1 MLKIYNKALQVFNSY
16 YALQVLFT
24 DDTKKIKEIDKK
36 YLHTMEVVKDGSSVV
51 KSLDFNETFV
61 ELSKLAF
68 LNHDIG
74 RFEQMLITGNYI
86 DSDLV
91 AQIGLNHGELGKQIL
106 KNGLIEKEIPST
118 RVYDEPILDIV
129 DKHVDGRFDEK
140 DLLVLSSDLLK
151 SADAI
156 EFFSRASEEEKAKVI
171 NTITQI
177 VQDVDRLDI
186 YHQILEG
193 RWTPMKVDEPINPKV
208 MDMFYNGEYLN
219 MVELKKQGL
228 WNANVG
234 ELVRLS
240 FVNQIRLLS
249 VAKLIHDKNILMK
262 MKELRQNPFVLD
274 AFDFMQ
280 SKLEEMINNSDGITI
295 CKKNN

>member
-16 YALQVLFT
+16 YILQRNST
-24 DDTKKIKEIDKK
+24 EDTKKIDGIDKK

-51 KSLDFNETFV
+51 TNLDFNETFI

-74 RFEQMLITGNYI
+74 RFEQMLRMGSYI

-91 AQIGLNHGELGKQIL
+91 SQIGLNHGGLGKQIL
-106 KNGLIEKEIPST
+106 QDGLIQEEIPNT
-118 RVYDEPILDIV
+118 RVYDRPILDIV

-140 DLLVLSSDLLK
+140 DLLILSSDLLK
-151 SADAI
+151 TADAI
-156 EFFSRASEEEKAKVI
+156 EFFSRASEEKKTKVI

-193 RWTPMKVDEPINPKV
+193 RWTPMKVDEPVDPKV

-249 VAKLIHDKNILMK
+249 VAKLIRDENILMK

-280 SKLEEMINNSDGITI
+280 SKLEEMINNSDGITV
-295 CKKNN
+295 CKKK

>member
-16 YALQVLFT
+16 YALQVLST

-91 AQIGLNHGELGKQIL
+91 AQIGLNHGGLGKQIL
-106 KNGLIEKEIPST
+106 KNGLIAKEIPST

-193 RWTPMKVDEPINPKV
+193 RWIPMKVDEPINPKV

-262 MKELRQNPFVLD
+262 MKELRQNPYAKD

-295 CKKNN
+295 CKKK

>member
-16 YALQVLFT
+16 YILQRNST
-24 DDTKKIKEIDKK
+24 EDTKKIDGIDKK

-51 KSLDFNETFV
+51 TDLDFNETFV
-61 ELSKLAF
+61 DLSKIAF
-68 LNHDIG
+68 LNHDVG
-74 RFEQMLITGNYI
+74 RFEQMLKMGSYI

-91 AQIGLNHGELGKQIL
+91 AQIGLNHGGLGKQIL
-106 KNGLIEKEIPST
+106 QNGLIEKEIPST
-118 RVYDEPILDIV
+118 RVYDRPILEIV
-129 DKHVDGRFDEK
+129 DKHVDGNFDEK

-151 SADAI
+151 TADAK
-156 EFFSRASEEEKAKVI
+156 EFFSKASEEEKKQVI
-171 NTITQI
+171 NMITQI

-193 RWTPMKVDEPINPKV
+193 RWTPMKVEEPIDPTV
-208 MDMFYNGEYLN
+208 MDMFYNCQYLN
-219 MVELKKQGL
+219 MAELKKQGL

-240 FVNQIRLLS
+240 FINQIKLLS
-249 VAKLIHDKNILMK
+249 VAKLIHDENILMQ

-280 SKLEEMINNSDGITI
+280 SKLEEMIKNSDGITI
-295 CKKNN
+295 CKKK

>member
-1 MLKIYNKALQVFNSY
+1 MLKIYNKALEMFNNHY
-16 YALQVLFT
+16 VLQRSRAE
-24 DDTKKIKEIDKK
+24 DIKKIEGIDKK
-36 YLHTMEVVKDGSSVV
+36 YLHTMEVVKDGTAVV
-51 KSLDFNETFV
+51 KQLEFSDTFV

-74 RFEQMLITGNYI
+74 RFEQMLITGNYV

-91 AQIGLNHGELGKQIL
+91 AQIGLNHGSLGKQIL
-106 KNGLIEKEIPST
+106 QNGLIEKEIPST
-118 RVYDEPILDIV
+118 RVYDRPILEAV
-129 DKHVDGRFDEK
+129 EKHVNYHCDIE
-140 DLLVLSSDLLK
+140 DLLILSGNLLK

-156 EFFSRASEEEKAKVI
+156 DFFNKASEEEKIKII

-193 RWTPMKVDEPINPKV
+193 RWTPMKINKPIDSTV
-208 MDMFYNGEYLN
+208 MKMFYNGQYLN
-219 MVELKKQGL
+219 MAELKQQGL

-240 FVNQIRLLS
+240 FINQIRLSS
-249 VAKLIHDKNILMK
+249 VAKMIYDEKILLQ
-262 MKELRQNPFVLD
+262 MKELRQNPYVD
-274 AFDFMQ
+274 EAFDFMQ
-280 SKLEEMINNSDGITI
+280 NKLEEMIKNSDGITI
-295 CKKNN
+295 TKKL

>member
-1 MLKIYNKALQVFNSY
+1 MLKIYNKALEMFNNHY
-16 YALQVLFT
+16 VLQRSRAE
-24 DDTKKIKEIDKK
+24 DIKKIEGIDKK
-36 YLHTMEVVKDGSSVV
+36 YLHTMEVVKDGTAVV
-51 KSLDFNETFV
+51 KQLEFSDTFV

-74 RFEQMLITGNYI
+74 RFEQMLITGNYV

-91 AQIGLNHGELGKQIL
+91 AQIGLNHGSLGKQIL
-106 KNGLIEKEIPST
+106 QNGLIEKEIPST
-118 RVYDEPILDIV
+118 RVYDRPILEAV
-129 DKHVDGRFDEK
+129 EKHVNYHCDIE
-140 DLLVLSSDLLK
+140 DLLVLSGNLLK

-156 EFFSRASEEEKAKVI
+156 DFFNKASEEEKIKII

-193 RWTPMKVDEPINPKV
+193 RWTPMKVDKPIDSTV
-208 MDMFYNGEYLN
+208 MKMFYNGQYLN
-219 MVELKKQGL
+219 MAELKQQGL

-240 FVNQIRLLS
+240 FINQIRLSS
-249 VAKLIHDKNILMK
+249 VAKMIYDEKILLQ
-262 MKELRQNPFVLD
+262 MKELRKNPYVD
-274 AFDFMQ
+274 EAFDFMQ
-280 SKLEEMINNSDGITI
+280 NKLEEMIKNSDGITI
-295 CKKNN
+295 TKKL

>member
-1 MLKIYNKALQVFNSY
+1 MLKIFNYALGVFNSHY
-16 YALQVLFT
+16 VLQRYRT
-24 DDTKKIKEIDKK
+24 NEDKKIDGIDKK
-36 YLHTMEVVKDGSSVV
+36 YLHTMEVVKDGTDTV
-51 KSLDFNETFV
+51 KNLGFNDSFV

-74 RFEQMLITGNYI
+74 RFEQMLLMGNYI
-86 DSDLV
+86 DSELMNSY
-91 AQIGLNHGELGKQIL
+91 GLNHGSLGKQIL
-106 KNGLIEKEIPST
+106 STGLIKREIPST
-118 RVYDEPILDIV
+118 RVYDEPILEV
-129 DKHVDGRFDEK
+129 VEKHVDYHCDSK

-151 SADAI
+151 SVDAKD
-156 EFFSRASEEEKAKVI
+156 FFSKASDKEKESVI

-193 RWTPMKVDEPINPKV
+193 RWTPMKVEEPIDPKV
-208 MDMFYNGEYLN
+208 MDMFYKGQYLN
-219 MVELKKQGL
+219 MAELKKQGL

-240 FVNQIRLLS
+240 FINQIRLLS
-249 VAKLIHDKNILMK
+249 VAKLIHDENILLQMK
-262 MKELRQNPFVLD
+262 KLRQNPYVDD

-280 SKLEEMINNSDGITI
+280 SKLEEMIKNSDGITI
-295 CKKNN
+295 TKKL

>member
-16 YALQVLFT
+16 YALQVLST

-74 RFEQMLITGNYI
+74 RF
-86 DSDLV
+86 
-91 AQIGLNHGELGKQIL
+91 KQIL
-106 KNGLIEKEIPST
+106 KNGLIAKEIPST

-140 DLLVLSSDLLK
+140 DLLVLISDLLK

-193 RWTPMKVDEPINPKV
+193 RWIPMKVDEPINPKV

-295 CKKNN
+295 CKKK

>member
-1 MLKIYNKALQVFNSY
+1 MLKIYNKALEMFNNHY
-16 YALQVLFT
+16 VLQRSRAE
-24 DDTKKIKEIDKK
+24 DIKKIEGIDKK
-36 YLHTMEVVKDGSSVV
+36 YLHTMEVVKDGTAVV
-51 KSLDFNETFV
+51 KQLEFSDTFV

-74 RFEQMLITGNYI
+74 RFEQMLITGNYV

-91 AQIGLNHGELGKQIL
+91 AQIGLNHGSLGKQIL
-106 KNGLIEKEIPST
+106 QNGLIEKEIPST
-118 RVYDEPILDIV
+118 RVYDRPILEAV
-129 DKHVDGRFDEK
+129 EKHVNYHCDIE
-140 DLLVLSSDLLK
+140 DLLVLSGNLLK

-156 EFFSRASEEEKAKVI
+156 DFFNKASEEEKIKII

-193 RWTPMKVDEPINPKV
+193 RWTPMKVNKPIDSTV
-208 MDMFYNGEYLN
+208 MKMFYNGQYLN
-219 MVELKKQGL
+219 MAELKQQGL

-240 FVNQIRLLS
+240 FINQIRLSS
-249 VAKLIHDKNILMK
+249 VAKMIYDEKILLQ
-262 MKELRQNPFVLD
+262 MKELRKNPYVD
-274 AFDFMQ
+274 EAFDFMQ
-280 SKLEEMINNSDGITI
+280 NKLEEMIKKSDGITI
-295 CKKNN
+295 TKKL

>member
-1 MLKIYNKALQVFNSY
+1 MLTVYNKALEVFNSY
-16 YALQVLFT
+16 YVLQRSST
-24 DDTKKIKEIDKK
+24 EDTKKIDGIDKK
-36 YLHTMEVVKDGSSVV
+36 YLHTMEVVRDGSSVV
-51 KSLDFNETFV
+51 KKLNFNETFV

-68 LNHDIG
+68 LNHDVG
-74 RFEQMLITGNYI
+74 RFEQMLKMGSYV

-91 AQIGLNHGELGKQIL
+91 AQIGLNHGGLGKQIL
-106 KNGLIEKEIPST
+106 QNGLIEEEIPST
-118 RVYDEPILDIV
+118 RVYDKPILDIV
-129 DKHVDGRFDEK
+129 DKHVDGRFNEK

-151 SADAI
+151 SADAKD
-156 EFFSRASEEEKAKVI
+156 FFSRASEEEKTKVI

-193 RWTPMKVDEPINPKV
+193 RWTPMKVDEPVDPKV
-208 MDMFYNGEYLN
+208 MNMFYDGQYLN
-219 MVELKKQGL
+219 MSELKKQGL

-249 VAKLIHDKNILMK
+249 VAKLIRDENILMK

-280 SKLEEMINNSDGITI
+280 NKLEEMIKNSDGITV
-295 CKKNN
+295 CKKK

>member
-16 YALQVLFT
+16 YILQRNST
-24 DDTKKIKEIDKK
+24 EDTKKIDGIDKK

-51 KSLDFNETFV
+51 TNLDFNETFI

-74 RFEQMLITGNYI
+74 RFEQMLRMGSYI

-91 AQIGLNHGELGKQIL
+91 SQIGLNHGGLGKQIL
-106 KNGLIEKEIPST
+106 QDGLIQEEIPNT
-118 RVYDEPILDIV
+118 RVYDRPILDIV

-140 DLLVLSSDLLK
+140 DLLILSSDLLK
-151 SADAI
+151 TADAI
-156 EFFSRASEEEKAKVI
+156 EFFSRASEEKKTKVI

-193 RWTPMKVDEPINPKV
+193 RWTPMKVDEPVDPKV

-249 VAKLIHDKNILMK
+249 VAKLIHDKKILMK

-280 SKLEEMINNSDGITI
+280 SKLEEMINNSDGITV
-295 CKKNN
+295 CKKK

>member
-16 YALQVLFT
+16 YALQVLST

-91 AQIGLNHGELGKQIL
+91 AQIGLNHGGLGKQIL

-295 CKKNN
+295 CKKK

>member
-1 MLKIYNKALQVFNSY
+1 MLKIYNKALEMFNNHY
-16 YALQVLFT
+16 VLQRSRAE
-24 DDTKKIKEIDKK
+24 DIKKIEGIDKK
-36 YLHTMEVVKDGSSVV
+36 YLHTMEVVKDGTAVV
-51 KSLDFNETFV
+51 KQLEFCDTFV

-74 RFEQMLITGNYI
+74 RFEQMLITGNYV

-91 AQIGLNHGELGKQIL
+91 AQIGLNHGCLGKQIFQ
-106 KNGLIEKEIPST
+106 NGLIEKEIPST
-118 RVYDEPILDIV
+118 RVYDRPILEAV
-129 DKHVDGRFDEK
+129 EKHVNYHCDIE
-140 DLLVLSSDLLK
+140 DLLVLSGNLLK

-156 EFFSRASEEEKAKVI
+156 DFFNKASEEEKIKII

-193 RWTPMKVDEPINPKV
+193 RWTPMKVNKPIDSTV
-208 MDMFYNGEYLN
+208 MKMFYNGQYLN
-219 MVELKKQGL
+219 MAELKQQGL

-240 FVNQIRLLS
+240 FINQIRLSS
-249 VAKLIHDKNILMK
+249 VAKMIYDEKILLQ
-262 MKELRQNPFVLD
+262 MKELRQNPYVD
-274 AFDFMQ
+274 EAFDFMQ
-280 SKLEEMINNSDGITI
+280 NKLEEMIKNSDGITI
-295 CKKNN
+295 TKKL

>member
-1 MLKIYNKALQVFNSY
+1 MLKIYNKALEMFNNHY
-16 YALQVLFT
+16 VLQRSRAE
-24 DDTKKIKEIDKK
+24 DIKKIEGIDKK
-36 YLHTMEVVKDGSSVV
+36 YLHTMEVVKDGTAVV
-51 KSLDFNETFV
+51 KQLEFSDTFV

-74 RFEQMLITGNYI
+74 RFEQMLITGNYV

-91 AQIGLNHGELGKQIL
+91 AQIGLNHGSLGKQIL
-106 KNGLIEKEIPST
+106 QNGLIEKEIPST
-118 RVYDEPILDIV
+118 RVYDRPILEAV
-129 DKHVDGRFDEK
+129 EKHVNYHCDIE
-140 DLLVLSSDLLK
+140 DLLVLSGNLLK

-156 EFFSRASEEEKAKVI
+156 DFFNKASEEEKIKII

-193 RWTPMKVDEPINPKV
+193 RWTPMKVNKPIDSTV
-208 MDMFYNGEYLN
+208 MKMFYNGQYLN
-219 MVELKKQGL
+219 MAELKQQGL

-240 FVNQIRLLS
+240 FINQIRLSS
-249 VAKLIHDKNILMK
+249 VAKMIYDEKILLQ
-262 MKELRQNPFVLD
+262 MKELRKNPYVD
-274 AFDFMQ
+274 EAFDFMQ
-280 SKLEEMINNSDGITI
+280 NKLEEMIKNSDGITI
-295 CKKNN
+295 TKKL

>member
-1 MLKIYNKALQVFNSY
+1 MLKIYNRALEVFNSY
-16 YALQVLFT
+16 YVLQRSST
-24 DDTKKIKEIDKK
+24 EDTKKIDGIDKK
-36 YLHTMEVVKDGSSVV
+36 YLHTMEVVRDGSSAVTN
-51 KSLDFNETFV
+51 LDFNETFV
-61 ELSKLAF
+61 ELSKLSF

-74 RFEQMLITGNYI
+74 RFEQMLKMGNYV

-91 AQIGLNHGELGKQIL
+91 AQTGLNHGGLGKQIL
-106 KNGLIEKEIPST
+106 QNGLIEQEIPST
-118 RVYDEPILDIV
+118 RVYDRPILDIV
-129 DKHVDGRFDEK
+129 LKHVDGRFDEK

-151 SADAI
+151 NANAI
-156 EFFSRASEEEKAKVI
+156 EFFSKASEEKKIKVI

-193 RWTPMKVDEPINPKV
+193 RWTPMKVEEPIDPKV
-208 MDMFYNGEYLN
+208 MDMFYNGQYLK
-219 MVELKKQGL
+219 MADLKKQGL

-240 FVNQIRLLS
+240 FVNQIKLLS
-249 VAKLIHDKNILMK
+249 VAKLIHDENILMK
-262 MKELRQNPFVLD
+262 MKELRQNPYAKD

-280 SKLEEMINNSDGITI
+280 NKLEEMIKNSDGITV
-295 CKKNN
+295 CKKK

>member
-16 YALQVLFT
+16 YILQRNST
-24 DDTKKIKEIDKK
+24 EDTKKIDGIDKK
-36 YLHTMEVVKDGSSVV
+36 YLHTMEVVRDGSSVV
-51 KSLDFNETFV
+51 TNLDFNETFV
-61 ELSKLAF
+61 ELSKLSF

-74 RFEQMLITGNYI
+74 RFEQMLKMGNYV

-91 AQIGLNHGELGKQIL
+91 AQTGLNHGGLGKQIL
-106 KNGLIEKEIPST
+106 QNGLIEQEIPST
-118 RVYDEPILDIV
+118 RVYDRPILDIV
-129 DKHVDGRFDEK
+129 LKHVDGRFDEK

-151 SADAI
+151 NANAI
-156 EFFSRASEEEKAKVI
+156 EFFSKASEEKKIKVI

-193 RWTPMKVDEPINPKV
+193 RWTPMKVEEPIDPKV
-208 MDMFYNGEYLN
+208 MDMFYNGQYLN
-219 MVELKKQGL
+219 MAELKKQGL

-240 FVNQIRLLS
+240 FVNQIKLLS
-249 VAKLIHDKNILMK
+249 VAKLIHDENILMK
-262 MKELRQNPFVLD
+262 MKELRQNPYAKD

-280 SKLEEMINNSDGITI
+280 NKLEEMIKNSDGITV
-295 CKKNN
+295 CKKK

>member
-1 MLKIYNKALQVFNSY
+1 MLKIYNRALEVFNSY
-16 YALQVLFT
+16 YVLQRSST
-24 DDTKKIKEIDKK
+24 EDTKKIDGIDKK
-36 YLHTMEVVKDGSSVV
+36 YLHTMEVVRDGSSAVTN
-51 KSLDFNETFV
+51 LDFNETFV
-61 ELSKLAF
+61 ELSKLSF

-74 RFEQMLITGNYI
+74 RFEQMLKMGNYV

-91 AQIGLNHGELGKQIL
+91 AQTGLNHGGLGKQIL
-106 KNGLIEKEIPST
+106 QNGLIEQEIPST
-118 RVYDEPILDIV
+118 RVYDRPILDIV
-129 DKHVDGRFDEK
+129 LKHVDGRFDEK

-151 SADAI
+151 NANAI
-156 EFFSRASEEEKAKVI
+156 EFFSKASEEKKIKVI

-193 RWTPMKVDEPINPKV
+193 RWTPMKVEEPIDPKV
-208 MDMFYNGEYLN
+208 MDMFYNGQYLN
-219 MVELKKQGL
+219 MAELKKQGL

-240 FVNQIRLLS
+240 FVNQIKLLS
-249 VAKLIHDKNILMK
+249 VAKLIHDENILMK
-262 MKELRQNPFVLD
+262 MKELRQNPYAKD

-280 SKLEEMINNSDGITI
+280 NKLEEMIKNSDGITV
-295 CKKNN
+295 CKKK